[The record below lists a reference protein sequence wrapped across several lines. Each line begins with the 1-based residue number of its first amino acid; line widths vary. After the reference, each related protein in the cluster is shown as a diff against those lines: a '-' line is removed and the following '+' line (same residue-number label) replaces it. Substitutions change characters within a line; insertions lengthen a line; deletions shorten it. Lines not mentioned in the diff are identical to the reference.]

1 MSSASNPQM
10 HPKEAGIMLGLFFLF
25 LCSNAVHAAKI
36 LVIFPHASEGHFA
49 VMRTLV
55 SELAGRE
62 HNVSRGIEITCIAV
76 LRSSFPIYICV

>member
-1 MSSASNPQM
+1 
-10 HPKEAGIMLGLFFLF
+10 MLCILF
-25 LCSNAVHAAKI
+25 LMLWSNACFAANV

-62 HNVSRGIEITCIAV
+62 HNVSDA
-76 LRSSFPIYICV
+76 YK

>member
-1 MSSASNPQM
+1 
-10 HPKEAGIMLGLFFLF
+10 MLGLLLLF

-62 HNVSRGIEITCIAV
+62 HNVSGGIEISCIAMI
-76 LRSSFPIYICV
+76 RSSFPIYNMFTCR